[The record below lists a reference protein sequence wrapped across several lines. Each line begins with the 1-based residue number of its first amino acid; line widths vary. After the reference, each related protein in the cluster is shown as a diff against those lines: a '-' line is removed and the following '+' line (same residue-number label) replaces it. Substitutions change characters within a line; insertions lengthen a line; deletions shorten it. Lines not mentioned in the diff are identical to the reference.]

1 MATWTPR
8 HGIGD
13 LPPLPAPAAI
23 NRLGV
28 DGNPVPFLRGRIH
41 EATVIPFALAG
52 LTMAVLAE
60 GPIARTAISIFAIS
74 VVSML
79 TASAAYHCHAHSFA
93 SKLAARRLDHAM
105 IFVAIA
111 GTQTAYW
118 LVVAP
123 PVVGVI
129 ATTIVWAI
137 AAIGIHHKLNKLTL
151 TETSGSWLYVA
162 LGWTGV
168 ALVPYLLDAGDSAAF
183 IAVLGGGLVY
193 SSGGAV
199 LARRLVDPWPKV
211 FGYHEVWHLMVV
223 IGAVTHFVGLLRLAV
238 TT

>member
-8 HGIGD
+8 HGMEN
-13 LPPLPAPAAI
+13 LPRPPASVAV

-41 EATVIPFALAG
+41 EATAVPFAVAG
-52 LTMAVLAE
+52 LTAAALVD
-60 GPIARTAISIFAIS
+60 GTTARTAISIFTIS

-79 TASAAYHCHAHSFA
+79 IASATYHCHTHSFE
-93 SKLAARRLDHAM
+93 SKLSARRLDHAM
-105 IFVAIA
+105 IFVTIA

-118 LVVAP
+118 LLVAP
-123 PVVGVI
+123 PLIGVTAILVVWVI
-129 ATTIVWAI
+129 AAL
-137 AAIGIHHKLNKLTL
+137 GIHHKLNKLTL

-168 ALVPYLLDAGDSAAF
+168 ALVPYLLDVGDAAAF

-193 SSGGAV
+193 SGGGAV
-199 LARRLVDPWPKV
+199 LARRLVDPWPKI

-223 IGAVTHFVGLLRLAV
+223 IGAATHFAGLLRLAA